1 MAFEGAGLEL
11 AYRSHARRLHAVA
24 YHVLHDRHEAEDA
37 VQAALLRVWSSGS
50 YQPERGPLLP
60 FLIACVR
67 REALDIVR
75 GSKRRAER
83 ERRVAPPALVP
94 DPTAALDP
102 IEAQRVRAALDRL
115 SPLQRD
121 VIVRAYY
128 GGSTLAEVAHALD
141 VPLGTIKSRLAE
153 ALRRLG
159 NELSG
164 GTP

>member
-83 ERRVAPPALVP
+83 EGTEPEQEPP
-94 DPTAALDP
+94 
-102 IEAQRVRAALDRL
+102 
-115 SPLQRD
+115 
-121 VIVRAYY
+121 
-128 GGSTLAEVAHALD
+128 GST
-141 VPLGTIKSRLAE
+141 RLRE
-153 ALRRLG
+153 QLTPSPPQTRL
-159 NELSG
+159 
-164 GTP
+164 

>member
-1 MAFEGAGLEL
+1 M
-11 AYRSHARRLHAVA
+11 
-24 YHVLHDRHEAEDA
+24 
-37 VQAALLRVWSSGS
+37 
-50 YQPERGPLLP
+50 
-60 FLIACVR
+60 
-67 REALDIVR
+67 
-75 GSKRRAER
+75 
-83 ERRVAPPALVP
+83 
-94 DPTAALDP
+94 
-102 IEAQRVRAALDRL
+102 RAALDRL